1 MLFAKTLFA
10 LFKSQIKAHTGQ
22 FGEDIIIKKLFAPK
36 KKNGFYVDLGANHP
50 FLHSNTAWF
59 WLNGWS
65 GINIDANLKSIS
77 IFNKIRKKD
86 TNLNY
91 AIISSDQ
98 YRSGIRNIN
107 LYLPDEPT
115 GPGGITAT
123 ASVNQKIASDRKF
136 SKKQSV
142 PAIDIMTLL
151 DTYNVSDI
159 DYLNIDLEGLDEE
172 VLFDLDFNKITI
184 KLVSIEDYSFDINLN
199 NQSKITTYMLKN
211 DYIFMAKAGPTS
223 IFVLSKFYDFDL
235 AFIKE

>member
-1 MLFAKTLFA
+1 MLFAQSLVA
-10 LFKSQIKAHTGQ
+10 LFRGQIKAHTGQ
-22 FGEDIIIKKLFAPK
+22 YGEDIIIKKLFAPK

-65 GINIDANLKSIS
+65 GINVDANPKSIS
-77 IFNKIRKKD
+77 IFKKIRKKD

-91 AIISSDQ
+91 AIISSEQ
-98 YRSGIRNIN
+98 YNKGTKNID
-107 LYLPDEPT
+107 LYLPDKPT
-115 GPGGITAT
+115 GPGGIAAT
-123 ASVNQKIASDRKF
+123 ASVNQKVANDRNF
-136 SKKQSV
+136 SKKQNV
-142 PAIDIMTLL
+142 AAIDIKTLL
-151 DTYNVSDI
+151 NESNIDNI

-184 KLVSIEDYSFDINLN
+184 KLISIEDYSFNVDLN
-199 NQSKITTYMLKN
+199 NQSKITTHMLQN
-211 DYIFMAKAGPTS
+211 GYIFMAKAGPTS

>member
-136 SKKQSV
+136 SKKQSYKMASKSHLSGRQMI
-142 PAIDIMTLL
+142 PR
-151 DTYNVSDI
+151 
-159 DYLNIDLEGLDEE
+159 
-172 VLFDLDFNKITI
+172 
-184 KLVSIEDYSFDINLN
+184 SFPSHLR
-199 NQSKITTYMLKN
+199 S
-211 DYIFMAKAGPTS
+211 FRGHAGTQKSPNHQ
-223 IFVLSKFYDFDL
+223 K
-235 AFIKE
+235 